1 MYTTQQSMRWFGPS
15 DAIRLDDLKA
25 AGVSGV
31 VTALHEI
38 PGGEVWSIEAIQERQ
53 EYIASFGLRWNVVES
68 LPVSEAIKQRRGDFE
83 RHIVNYKTSLENL
96 AQCGIYTV
104 TYNFM
109 PVLDWVRTHHR
120 FENSDGTLAL
130 AYDHIAF
137 VFFDVHL
144 LQRPGAKLSYT
155 EDELQAARA
164 YGERLSDEDQNEL
177 FKNALL
183 GLPGSKGHFT
193 AKQILELLADY
204 AHIDEHQLRK
214 NLICFLEEI
223 IPVAKSCNVQMA
235 IHPDDPPFS
244 VLGLPRVVRNYDD
257 LKQIFEAVPD
267 QANGLCYCTGSL
279 GADPETDLIQV
290 LETFKERIHFLHLR
304 NIKRYDAKLFQE
316 SAHLDGDHPMAVIM
330 QGVLSIM
337 QQRKISLPLRP
348 DHGFL
353 FRSEWN
359 SESYPGY
366 SYIGRL
372 KALAELRGLELGLR
386 YSKSDQLS

>member
-38 PGGEVWSIEAIQERQ
+38 PVGEVWSIKAIQERQ
-53 EYIASFGLRWNVVES
+53 EYIDSFGLRWNVVES

-109 PVLDWVRTHHR
+109 PVLDWVRTDHR

-164 YGERLSDEDQNEL
+164 YGERLSDEEQNEL

-257 LKQIFEAVPD
+257 LKQIF
-267 QANGLCYCTGSL
+267 GIL
-279 GADPETDLIQV
+279 GI
-290 LETFKERIHFLHLR
+290 F
-304 NIKRYDAKLFQE
+304 AK
-316 SAHLDGDHPMAVIM
+316 
-330 QGVLSIM
+330 
-337 QQRKISLPLRP
+337 
-348 DHGFL
+348 
-353 FRSEWN
+353 
-359 SESYPGY
+359 
-366 SYIGRL
+366 
-372 KALAELRGLELGLR
+372 
-386 YSKSDQLS
+386 